1 MNDERIKYL
10 IKFVSEKSHAE
21 DLVRGKLFMRPA
33 TYYHMLEQ
41 KKGPGQ
47 GDLGEASV
55 VDGQCAY
62 KHSHVPVYCLYAVME
77 NDINDG
83 NIYISK
89 RCIDDFGCQKGF
101 AVLIDYKKLQP
112 LLSQVKTGGHELDA
126 GLVTYHSLTLENMAG
141 LLNDKTPQNLFIK
154 RPYFSY
160 QKEYR
165 IVVCEQLYKENE
177 KPIYEKA
184 YWFENPLDVCAKIIP
199 ISSLTRIDDNY
210 VFSLQGK

>member
-1 MNDERIKYL
+1 M
-10 IKFVSEKSHAE
+10 
-21 DLVRGKLFMRPA
+21 
-33 TYYHMLEQ
+33 
-41 KKGPGQ
+41 
-47 GDLGEASV
+47 
-55 VDGQCAY
+55 
-62 KHSHVPVYCLYAVME
+62 
-77 NDINDG
+77 
-83 NIYISK
+83 
-89 RCIDDFGCQKGF
+89 
-101 AVLIDYKKLQP
+101 
-112 LLSQVKTGGHELDA
+112 LSQVKTGGHELDA
-126 GLVTYHSLTLENMAG
+126 GIVTYHSLTLENMAG